1 MTLLNKE
8 LDGIGMTSARVR
20 DKMVETLQ
28 AEGISNPA
36 VLKAMREVPRHI
48 FVDSAI
54 SHHAY
59 ENIPLPIGWE
69 QTISQPYTVARIT
82 ELVLEG
88 LESFQGPVKGSC
100 NKVLEIGGGC
110 GYQSAILSTL
120 FKEVYAVERVGPLY
134 MRALENIKKIGAKN
148 INLAHK
154 DGYEGWEDKAPFDAI
169 IVSAATSEIP
179 KALIGQL
186 AQVSCLILPRGNEI
200 LQRLTL
206 VLMDDGEKTVVEHD
220 RVIFVPLLE
229 GLRNA
234 SSNDSNDSNNE

>member
-1 MTLLNKE
+1 MLLNKE
-8 LDGIGMTSARVR
+8 LDGSGMTSARVR

-36 VLKAMREVPRHI
+36 VLKSMREVPRHI

-54 SHHAY
+54 SNRAY

-82 ELVLEG
+82 ELILEG
-88 LESFQGPVKGSC
+88 LESSKASR
-100 NKVLEIGGGC
+100 NKVLEIGSGC
-110 GYQSAILSTL
+110 GYQSAILATL

-134 MRALENIKKIGAKN
+134 ARSLENIKKIGAKN
-148 INLAHK
+148 INFSHK

-179 KALIGQL
+179 KALMGQL
-186 AQVSCLILPRGNEI
+186 AQSSCLILPRGNES

-206 VLMDDGEKTVVEHD
+206 VLMNDGEKTVIEHD
-220 RVIFVPLLE
+220 NVVFVPLLE

-234 SSNDSNDSNNE
+234 PPND